1 MEGTCP
7 LHQRQNLCLPM
18 LTVHDLSKAY
28 GGEAVLSGVSFDIS
42 ASERAGL
49 IGPNGAGKSTLLRI
63 IAGLESAD
71 AGHIQF
77 APSDLR
83 VGYLPQGL
91 LVEPDETLSG
101 FLERGR
107 GDVQALMAELER
119 LAQAL
124 TTAPARTDLQSQY
137 DSTLAQLSATAEAPG
152 REMEVLAVLGLGA
165 FSPDTPV
172 RFLSGGQKTRLAL
185 ASVLLDEPQ
194 LLLLDE
200 PTNHLDIAMLEW
212 LEGWLNG
219 FRGA

>member
-1 MEGTCP
+1 MERLSPPSSTNYFQ
-7 LHQRQNLCLPM
+7 LM

-28 GGEAVLSGVSFDIS
+28 GGEAVLSGVSFDLS

-107 GDVQALMAELER
+107 GDV
-119 LAQAL
+119 
-124 TTAPARTDLQSQY
+124 
-137 DSTLAQLSATAEAPG
+137 
-152 REMEVLAVLGLGA
+152 
-165 FSPDTPV
+165 
-172 RFLSGGQKTRLAL
+172 
-185 ASVLLDEPQ
+185 
-194 LLLLDE
+194 
-200 PTNHLDIAMLEW
+200 
-212 LEGWLNG
+212 
-219 FRGA
+219 